1 MIALLGSLLGFGT
14 SFLPQILAFF
24 QQRQD
29 HANKIELLKLQGEI
43 ASLGVQDEIAKLDK
57 QAEIAEMKALYS
69 YANPTK
75 GFAAGLSASV
85 RPVITY
91 AFFALFIATKVAVIM
106 MVLEDGGDWKDGINM
121 VFDDETQALFSAII
135 AFWFGNRSVNKM
147 MERKR

>member
-14 SFLPQILAFF
+14 SFLPQVLGFF
-24 QQRQD
+24 QAKQD
-29 HANKIELLKLQGEI
+29 HKNKLELLKLQGEL

-57 QAEIAEMKALYS
+57 QAEIAEMKAIYS

-91 AFFALFIATKVAVIM
+91 GFFGLFVAVKAVILIEVM
-106 MVLEDGGDWKDGINM
+106 NDTGDWKDAVPLM
-121 VFDDETQALFSAII
+121 FDEETQALFSAII
-135 AFWFGNRSVNKM
+135 SFWFGSRATQKFM
-147 MERKR
+147 KK